1 MADCTSGPCSSAS
14 PKSRRVLSGGAV
26 LAAVVCLSAAT
37 MPSKVTSVRFW
48 SLGDVTRVAIE
59 VSADFHYKSDR
70 LTEPERLFFDIR
82 GARPEL
88 IKKGMDVIAV
98 GDPLL
103 KQIRIAETQP
113 GVTRVVLDLQ
123 QHAEFTAS
131 QLSKPDRLMI
141 ELRSKDHPSPPVTTS
156 VMGAKE
162 LTDSGERAP
171 EPDVVSN
178 VVLNVPVPT
187 ASLKIEPKPE
197 PRRFEAPPSHL
208 EARTY
213 SAPEVLSQPTL
224 TLNAKPPKAPL
235 YPSYSSLVMKR
246 NLPPPPP
253 PEPEAVVRP
262 KIEVSVPAEPFKEPL
277 PAKRN
282 TNGDRSLTRVLGL
295 KLGRVVLD
303 PGHGGHDVGTHGPSG
318 LFEKDLVL
326 DVSQR
331 LGGLLEERL
340 GTEVIFTRS
349 DDTFIPLEERTKI
362 ANDHKADLFL
372 SIHANSSPYRTA
384 AGVETYYL
392 NFTTSKSALD
402 VAARENASAEHSVFD
417 LKDLL
422 QKIALRDKVDESR
435 EFANRLQTSLYTA
448 TTTKG
453 NAAAK
458 NRGIK
463 RAPFV
468 VLIGASMPSVLAEI
482 GFLTNTADEALLRK
496 PEHRQKIAEAL
507 YKGISGY
514 AETLSHFQV
523 AKRTE

>member
-1 MADCTSGPCSSAS
+1 
-14 PKSRRVLSGGAV
+14 
-26 LAAVVCLSAAT
+26 
-37 MPSKVTSVRFW
+37 
-48 SLGDVTRVAIE
+48 
-59 VSADFHYKSDR
+59 
-70 LTEPERLFFDIR
+70 
-82 GARPEL
+82 
-88 IKKGMDVIAV
+88 VI
-98 GDPLL
+98 
-103 KQIRIAETQP
+103 
-113 GVTRVVLDLQ
+113 
-123 QHAEFTAS
+123 H
-131 QLSKPDRLMI
+131 
-141 ELRSKDHPSPPVTTS
+141 
-156 VMGAKE
+156 
-162 LTDSGERAP
+162 
-171 EPDVVSN
+171 
-178 VVLNVPVPT
+178 
-187 ASLKIEPKPE
+187 
-197 PRRFEAPPSHL
+197 
-208 EARTY
+208 
-213 SAPEVLSQPTL
+213 
-224 TLNAKPPKAPL
+224 
-235 YPSYSSLVMKR
+235 
-246 NLPPPPP
+246 
-253 PEPEAVVRP
+253 P
-262 KIEVSVPAEPFKEPL
+262 KIEVSVPPDPFKEPL

-303 PGHGGHDVGTHGPSG
+303 PGHGGHDGGTHGPSG

-349 DDTFIPLEERTKI
+349 DDTFIPLEERTRI

-417 LKDLL
+417 LKELL